1 MVRKIKPLIDKRLE
15 TLTNPKKAQ
24 RKYKKVLEE
33 CLKENGLTLEEFNNK
48 LHYKENEYVDTSTIF
63 TLVIS
68 AEMLNKNLE
77 TVERICLKFLS
88 KELLK
93 EEILFNRIN
102 AEYSIY
108 EAVDVVFF
116 ETMLGSPNNEK
127 MFKKLCDIIP
137 KKTNIIPKLKEKF
150 PGIENQIPDFIKNL
164 FCEENRNKIMEEMAE
179 VLKVTKDLTSL
190 SLEESNEK
198 YVILNNGFYLV
209 SDLKNNI
216 FLKFLIDKQNKEL
229 GYKLDLVLENENIK
243 VKEKIHNLFQ
253 KNIWFIQNQF
263 FTKKEVIEE
272 IKNILKPKIKVSGFL
287 IYKPKLDKKELNYF
301 EYFFNLIN
309 GNKIFMIEDKNKI
322 IPNDKSKKLLFN
334 KLSENLQKAS
344 ILKKDFKDCEIKFD
358 RFKKEEISIEEDNGD
373 VELDIFNLP
382 FEGEICQTDIDL
394 SWYDSTKNTLSVTK
408 EEIEKFK
415 KQNKQIEAI
424 VQLTIRKKM

>member
-137 KKTNIIPKLKEKF
+137 KKTNIISKLKEKF
-150 PGIENQIPDFIKNL
+150 PEIENQITDFIKNL

-229 GYKLDLVLENENIK
+229 GYKLDLVLENENVKI
-243 VKEKIHNLFQ
+243 KEKIHNLFQ

-344 ILKKDFKDCEIKFD
+344 TLKKEFKDCEIKFD
-358 RFKKEEISIEEDNGD
+358 RFKKEEIPIEEDNGD

>member
-137 KKTNIIPKLKEKF
+137 KKTNIISKLKEKF
-150 PGIENQIPDFIKNL
+150 PEIENQITDFIKNL

-229 GYKLDLVLENENIK
+229 GYKLDLVLENENVK

-344 ILKKDFKDCEIKFD
+344 TLKKDFKDCEIKFD
-358 RFKKEEISIEEDNGD
+358 RFKKEKISIEEDNGD

>member
-1 MVRKIKPLIDKRLE
+1 MVRKIKPLIDKKLE

-137 KKTNIIPKLKEKF
+137 KKTNIISKLKE
-150 PGIENQIPDFIKNL
+150 
-164 FCEENRNKIMEEMAE
+164 
-179 VLKVTKDLTSL
+179 
-190 SLEESNEK
+190 NE
-198 YVILNNGFYLV
+198 G
-209 SDLKNNI
+209 
-216 FLKFLIDKQNKEL
+216 
-229 GYKLDLVLENENIK
+229 
-243 VKEKIHNLFQ
+243 
-253 KNIWFIQNQF
+253 
-263 FTKKEVIEE
+263 
-272 IKNILKPKIKVSGFL
+272 
-287 IYKPKLDKKELNYF
+287 
-301 EYFFNLIN
+301 
-309 GNKIFMIEDKNKI
+309 
-322 IPNDKSKKLLFN
+322 
-334 KLSENLQKAS
+334 
-344 ILKKDFKDCEIKFD
+344 
-358 RFKKEEISIEEDNGD
+358 
-373 VELDIFNLP
+373 
-382 FEGEICQTDIDL
+382 
-394 SWYDSTKNTLSVTK
+394 
-408 EEIEKFK
+408 
-415 KQNKQIEAI
+415 
-424 VQLTIRKKM
+424 

>member
-1 MVRKIKPLIDKRLE
+1 MVGDP
-15 TLTNPKKAQ
+15 
-24 RKYKKVLEE
+24 
-33 CLKENGLTLEEFNNK
+33 
-48 LHYKENEYVDTSTIF
+48 
-63 TLVIS
+63 
-68 AEMLNKNLE
+68 
-77 TVERICLKFLS
+77 
-88 KELLK
+88 
-93 EEILFNRIN
+93 
-102 AEYSIY
+102 
-108 EAVDVVFF
+108 
-116 ETMLGSPNNEK
+116 
-127 MFKKLCDIIP
+127 
-137 KKTNIIPKLKEKF
+137 
-150 PGIENQIPDFIKNL
+150 
-164 FCEENRNKIMEEMAE
+164 
-179 VLKVTKDLTSL
+179 
-190 SLEESNEK
+190 NEK

-216 FLKFLIDKQNKEL
+216 FLKFLIDKQNKEF
-229 GYKLDLVLENENIK
+229 GYKLDLVLENENVK
-243 VKEKIHNLFQ
+243 VREKIHNLFQ

-272 IKNILKPKIKVSGFL
+272 IKKILKPKIKVSGFL

-309 GNKIFMIEDKNKI
+309 GNKIFLIEDKNKI

-344 ILKKDFKDCEIKFD
+344 TLKKDFKDCEIKFD

>member
-127 MFKKLCDIIP
+127 MFKKLYDIIP

-150 PGIENQIPDFIKNL
+150 PEIENQITDFIKNL

-198 YVILNNGFYLV
+198 YVILDNGSYLV
-209 SDLKNNI
+209 SDLKNNV
-216 FLKFLIDKQNKEL
+216 FLKFLIDKQNEES
-229 GYKLDLVLENENIK
+229 GYKLDLVMENENVK
-243 VKEKIHNLFQ
+243 VREKICNLFQ

-263 FTKKEVIEE
+263 FTKKEIIEE

-287 IYKPKLDKKELNYF
+287 IYKPKLNKKELNYF

-309 GNKIFMIEDKNKI
+309 GNKIFMIENKNKI
-322 IPNDKSKKLLFN
+322 IPNDKSKILLFN
-334 KLSENLQKAS
+334 KLSESLQKVS
-344 ILKKDFKDCEIKFD
+344 SLKKNFKSCEIKFD
-358 RFKKEEISIEEDNGD
+358 RFKKEEIPIEEDNGD
-373 VELDIFNLP
+373 IELDIFNLP

-394 SWYDSTKNTLSVTK
+394 SWYDSAKNTLSVTK

>member
-1 MVRKIKPLIDKRLE
+1 MVRKIKPLIDKKLE

-137 KKTNIIPKLKEKF
+137 KKTNIISKLKEKF
-150 PGIENQIPDFIKNL
+150 PEIENQITDFIKNL

-216 FLKFLIDKQNKEL
+216 FLKFLIDKQNKEF
-229 GYKLDLVLENENIK
+229 GYKLDLVMENENVK
-243 VKEKIHNLFQ
+243 VREKIHNLFQ

-287 IYKPKLDKKELNYF
+287 IYKSKLDKKELNYF

-334 KLSENLQKAS
+334 KLSESLQKAS
-344 ILKKDFKDCEIKFD
+344 TLKKDFKDCEIKFD
-358 RFKKEEISIEEDNGD
+358 RFKKEEITIEEDNSD
-373 VELDIFNLP
+373 VELDIFNFP

-394 SWYDSTKNTLSVTK
+394 SWYDSAKNTLSVTK

>member
-137 KKTNIIPKLKEKF
+137 KKTNIISKLKEKF
-150 PGIENQIPDFIKNL
+150 PEIENQITDFIKNL

-229 GYKLDLVLENENIK
+229 GYKLDLMLENENVK

-344 ILKKDFKDCEIKFD
+344 TLKKDFKDCEIKFD

>member
-1 MVRKIKPLIDKRLE
+1 MVRKIKPLIDKKLE
-15 TLTNPKKAQ
+15 LLTNPKKAQ

-93 EEILFNRIN
+93 EKILFNRIN

-127 MFKKLCDIIP
+127 MLKKLCDIIP
-137 KKTNIIPKLKEKF
+137 KKTNIISKLKEKF
-150 PGIENQIPDFIKNL
+150 PEIENQIPDFIKNL

-198 YVILNNGFYLV
+198 YVILNNGSYLV

-229 GYKLDLVLENENIK
+229 GYKLDLVLENENVK

-253 KNIWFIQNQF
+253 KNIWFIQNQI

-287 IYKPKLDKKELNYF
+287 IYKSKLDKKELNYF

-334 KLSENLQKAS
+334 KLSESLQKVS
-344 ILKKDFKDCEIKFD
+344 TLKKDFKDCEIKFD
-358 RFKKEEISIEEDNGD
+358 RFKKEEIPIEEDNSD

-382 FEGEICQTDIDL
+382 FEVEICQTDIDL
-394 SWYDSTKNTLSVTK
+394 SWYDSAKNTLSVTK

>member
-1 MVRKIKPLIDKRLE
+1 MVRKIKPLIDKKLE

-137 KKTNIIPKLKEKF
+137 KKTNIISKLKEKF
-150 PGIENQIPDFIKNL
+150 PEIENQITDFIKNL

-198 YVILNNGFYLV
+198 Y
-209 SDLKNNI
+209 
-216 FLKFLIDKQNKEL
+216 
-229 GYKLDLVLENENIK
+229 
-243 VKEKIHNLFQ
+243 
-253 KNIWFIQNQF
+253 
-263 FTKKEVIEE
+263 
-272 IKNILKPKIKVSGFL
+272 
-287 IYKPKLDKKELNYF
+287 
-301 EYFFNLIN
+301 
-309 GNKIFMIEDKNKI
+309 
-322 IPNDKSKKLLFN
+322 
-334 KLSENLQKAS
+334 
-344 ILKKDFKDCEIKFD
+344 
-358 RFKKEEISIEEDNGD
+358 
-373 VELDIFNLP
+373 
-382 FEGEICQTDIDL
+382 
-394 SWYDSTKNTLSVTK
+394 
-408 EEIEKFK
+408 
-415 KQNKQIEAI
+415 
-424 VQLTIRKKM
+424 

>member
-1 MVRKIKPLIDKRLE
+1 MVRKIKPLIDKKLE

-137 KKTNIIPKLKEKF
+137 KKTNIISKLKEKF
-150 PGIENQIPDFIKNL
+150 PEIENQITDFIKNL

-216 FLKFLIDKQNKEL
+216 FLKFLIDKQNKEF
-229 GYKLDLVLENENIK
+229 GYKLDLVLENENVK
-243 VKEKIHNLFQ
+243 VREKIHNLFQ

-287 IYKPKLDKKELNYF
+287 IYKSKLDKKKLNYF
-301 EYFFNLIN
+301 EYFLNLIN

-322 IPNDKSKKLLFN
+322 IPNDKSKKILFN
-334 KLSENLQKAS
+334 KLSESLQKAS

-358 RFKKEEISIEEDNGD
+358 RFKKEEIPIEEDNSD